1 MTAKSTTQMIKL
13 MQPIMKCD
21 YGEANGRIYSEDMF
35 KRAVEEYQAAINEKR
50 IYGELNHPEETK
62 MENKSYEEYL
72 SGLTPQQQKLLKQGR
87 ASIKEWG
94 ENEYEI
100 VSEVEDDDTGQKK
113 YRNNAQQKQAMQR
126 KQVAARRKKNKIK
139 HR

>member
-1 MTAKSTTQMIKL
+1 MIPVDLDKE
-13 MQPIMKCD
+13 M
-21 YGEANGRIYSEDMF
+21 
-35 KRAVEEYQAAINEKR
+35 
-50 IYGELNHPEETK
+50 NH
-62 MENKSYEEYL
+62 MENKSYDEYI
-72 SGLTPQQQKLLKQGR
+72 SGLSPQQQKLLKQGL

-113 YRNNAQQKQAMQR
+113 YRNNAQQKQEMKR
-126 KQVAARRKKNKIK
+126 KQIAARRKKNKIK

>member
-1 MTAKSTTQMIKL
+1 M
-13 MQPIMKCD
+13 
-21 YGEANGRIYSEDMF
+21 ED
-35 KRAVEEYQAAINEKR
+35 
-50 IYGELNHPEETK
+50 
-62 MENKSYEEYL
+62 KSYEEYF
-72 SGLTPQQQKLLKQGR
+72 SGLTPQQQKMLKQGR

-113 YRNNAQQKQAMQR
+113 YRNNAQQKHAMQR

>member
-1 MTAKSTTQMIKL
+1 MTAKSITQIINV

-21 YGEANGRIYSEDMF
+21 YGEANGRIYSEHML

-50 IYGELNHPEETK
+50 IYGELNHPEESK
-62 MENKSYEEYL
+62 MENKTYEEYF
-72 SGLTPQQQKLLKQGR
+72 SGLTPQQQKMLKQGL
-87 ASIKEWG
+87 ASIKQWG

-100 VSEVEDDDTGQKK
+100 VPEVEYEDGQKK
-113 YRNNAQQKQAMQR
+113 YRNNIRQKQEMKS
-126 KQVAARRKKNKIK
+126 KQISARRKKNKIK

>member
-1 MTAKSTTQMIKL
+1 
-13 MQPIMKCD
+13 MK
-21 YGEANGRIYSEDMF
+21 
-35 KRAVEEYQAAINEKR
+35 K
-50 IYGELNHPEETK
+50 
-62 MENKSYEEYL
+62 KSYEEYF
-72 SGLTPQQQKLLKQGR
+72 SGLTPQQQKMLKQGR

-113 YRNNAQQKQAMQR
+113 YRNNAQQKQEMKR
-126 KQVAARRKKNKIK
+126 KQIAARRKKNKIK